1 MLQFPSRLDAR
12 RRAARVAPLSPR
24 SSPSPCW
31 QCRSPARV
39 LPRASR
45 PEEVGLSS
53 VRLQRLTA
61 AFDHYVETNR
71 LPGAV
76 VLVARRG
83 KVAYLHAFGARDRES
98 SSPMREDAIFRI
110 ASQSK
115 APVSVAVMML
125 QEEGKL
131 LIGDP
136 VGRYLPE
143 FARTTVAVPRAA
155 GGYDVVPAKR
165 AITIRDLL
173 THTSGISY
181 GDGPA
186 SDQWKAAG
194 ITGWY
199 FADRDEPVGATVGR
213 LAALPFDA
221 QPGEK
226 WVYGYNT
233 DILGALV
240 ERVSGQPLDVFLRS
254 RIFDPLGMRDTA
266 FYLPQRKPPGWR
278 RSTRWPARAQS
289 PGRPTPAA

>member
-1 MLQFPSRLDAR
+1 MHQLTTRRMPRRKAVSRLATLLVI
-12 RRAARVAPLSPR
+12 AALSVPLTGQS
-24 SSPSPCW
+24 
-31 QCRSPARV
+31 
-39 LPRASR
+39 LPKASK
-45 PEEVGLSS
+45 PEDVGLSS
-53 VRLQRLTA
+53 ERLQRLTT
-61 AFDHYVETNR
+61 AFNDYVKASR

-143 FARTTVAVPRAA
+143 FAKTSVAVPRAS
-155 GGYDVVPAKR
+155 GGYAVVPAKR

-173 THTSGISY
+173 PHPAGISY

-199 FADRDEPVGATVGR
+199 FADRDEP
-213 LAALPFDA
+213 
-221 QPGEK
+221 
-226 WVYGYNT
+226 
-233 DILGALV
+233 I
-240 ERVSGQPLDVFLRS
+240 
-254 RIFDPLGMRDTA
+254 
-266 FYLPQRKPPGWR
+266 
-278 RSTRWPARAQS
+278 
-289 PGRPTPAA
+289 